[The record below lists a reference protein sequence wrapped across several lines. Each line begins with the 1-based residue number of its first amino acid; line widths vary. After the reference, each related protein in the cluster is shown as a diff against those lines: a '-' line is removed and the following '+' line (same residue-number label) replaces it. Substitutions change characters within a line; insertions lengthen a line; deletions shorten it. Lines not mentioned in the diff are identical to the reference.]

1 MPRRKIKVVMLG
13 EGRVGKTSFLH
24 RFIHNSFDEEC
35 QSTVKATMYAN
46 AKIEAGDATHDV
58 SIWDTA
64 GQERYHALG
73 PIYYRDAH
81 GAVLVYD
88 ITDKDSFDKVK
99 VWLKELHQV
108 VGEGINI
115 VVCGNKSDLE
125 RERKVNKKEA
135 EEWAALNNAPHFL
148 CSAKLGLKV
157 ADAFQ
162 MLVKNVVKTLDE
174 KDAASK
180 AAKNS
185 AINRSGGGGAPNGT
199 DAPPP
204 PRSKGVKIAMDDGCS
219 NSGGGGGTSGG
230 GSSSGGSGGQKKE
243 KDGCC

>member
-1 MPRRKIKVVMLG
+1 MVRRKIKVVMLG

-35 QSTVKATMYAN
+35 ASTVKATMYAN
-46 AKIEAGDATHDV
+46 TKMEVGDTMADV

-115 VVCGNKSDLE
+115 VICGNKSDLE
-125 RERKVNKKEA
+125 RERKVNKREA
-135 EEWAALNNAPHFL
+135 EEFAAINNAPHFL
-148 CSAKLGLKV
+148 CSAKLGMKV
-157 ADAFQ
+157 SDAFTA
-162 MLVKNVVKTLDE
+162 LVRNIANSLNE
-174 KDAASK
+174 KDAAAK
-180 AAKNS
+180 AAKN
-185 AINRSGGGGAPNGT
+185 ARGGGGGI

-204 PRSKGVKIAMDDGCS
+204 PRSKGVKIAMDDPYGP
-219 NSGGGGGTSGG
+219 
-230 GSSSGGSGGQKKE
+230 GSSSSGPTGGRGDEKK
-243 KDGCC
+243 KDCAC

>member
-1 MPRRKIKVVMLG
+1 MPRRKVKVVMLG

-24 RFIHNSFDEEC
+24 RFIHNSFDDD
-35 QSTVKATMYAN
+35 QASTVKATMYAN
-46 AKIEAGDATHDV
+46 AKMEVGDTTADV

-115 VVCGNKSDLE
+115 VVCGNKCDLE

-135 EEWAALNNAPHFL
+135 EEWAQLNNAPHFL
-148 CSAKLGLKV
+148 CSAKLGLKIS
-157 ADAFQ
+157 DAFTA
-162 MLVKNVVKTLDE
+162 LVKNIVTTLDE
-174 KDAASK
+174 KDAAVKASK
-180 AAKNS
+180 ASSRN
-185 AINRSGGGGAPNGT
+185 GGGNGA
-199 DAPPP
+199 DAPPQP
-204 PRSKGVKIAMDDGCS
+204 QRSKGVKIAMDDG
-219 NSGGGGGTSGG
+219 NSSSTAQP
-230 GSSSGGSGGQKKE
+230 SSGGQQSSQSRGEEKKE
-243 KDGCC
+243 KSDCAC